1 MKRRRFL
8 QLAASAAAGAV
19 AGHSS
24 AFSSSRQFSLRIAPV
39 SVELAPGIVVRTTGY
54 NGQSPGPV
62 LRMREGVPATVSV
75 TNATD
80 VPELM
85 QWHGLHLNSAL
96 LGATEEGG
104 PMIPPGATRTYRFTP
119 SPSGTRWYHA
129 HTRAFTHLQRA
140 ANSGQSGFLLVE
152 PRSHAGAFDQEV
164 FLAVHHWEPS
174 LLPVHERPGGREI
187 AYRYAS
193 FNDKLLGAGEPVR
206 VRAGERVL
214 FHFLNASPTEDVL
227 LHLPGHRFT
236 VVALDGNPVPKP
248 AAGDVLSLAVGE
260 RIDAIVEMNTPGNWL
275 LGSLDDAERA
285 RGLGV
290 RVEYANQSGS
300 AQWHPPVAV
309 DWSYARFSVSGHYA
323 PEPDQLLEMLLEKRL
338 DSRDGIDHW
347 LMNGRSNPDIEPLF
361 LQEGRRYRLRM
372 MNATARVHPVHLH
385 HHSFELTR
393 INQIPVS
400 GIFKDTIRLDRY
412 NVVEADV
419 VVSHPGPACL
429 HSPQRLVMDSG
440 YPMKSNWTDRMRH
453 ENTC

>member
-24 AFSSSRQFSLRIAPV
+24 AFSSSAQFSLRIAPV
-39 SVELAPGIVVRTTGY
+39 SVELAPGIAVRTTGY

-62 LRMREGVPATVSV
+62 LRMREGVAATVSV
-75 TNATD
+75 TNASE
-80 VPELM
+80 VPELVH
-85 QWHGLHLNSAL
+85 WHGLHLSSAAS
-96 LGATEEGG
+96 GVREEGG

-129 HTRAFTHLQRA
+129 HTRAFTDLQRA
-140 ANSGQSGFLLVE
+140 ANSGQFGFLLVE

-174 LLPVHERPGGREI
+174 LVRERSAAREA

-193 FNDKLLGAGEPVR
+193 FNDKVLGAGEPVR

-227 LHLPGHRFT
+227 LHLPRHRFT
-236 VVALDGNPVPKP
+236 VVALDGNPVPKH
-248 AAGDVLSLAVGE
+248 AAADVLSLAVGE
-260 RIDAIVEMNTPGNWL
+260 RIDAIVEMNTPGKWL
-275 LGSLDDAERA
+275 LGSVDAAERA

-290 RVEYANQSGS
+290 CVEYANQNGT
-300 AQWHPPVAV
+300 ARWHPPVAL
-309 DWSYARFSVSGHYA
+309 DWSYARFSATGHST
-323 PEPDQLLEMLLEKRL
+323 PEPDRLLEMLLEKRL
-338 DSRDGIDHW
+338 DSPGGIDHW

-361 LQEGRRYRLRM
+361 LQQGRRYRLRM

-419 VVSHPGPACL
+419 AVSHPGPAL
-429 HSPQRLVMDSG
+429 YHSPQRLVMDSG
-440 YPMKSNWTDRMRH
+440 YPMKSSWTDGMSH
-453 ENTC
+453 ENAC